1 MQQQRAVRVIK
12 RGHTRA
18 AESMAVNDG
27 DKRGVNLERSVRAVV
42 SGWVR
47 EQQQR
52 SQESW
57 RQHAALLAGV
67 GFQRG

>member
-1 MQQQRAVRVIK
+1 
-12 RGHTRA
+12 
-18 AESMAVNDG
+18 MAVNDG